1 MKKWISLLILI
12 IVSCSKDK
20 ENNNENCIDESLID
34 STSVCI
40 EIYDPVCGCDGKT
53 YPNYCY
59 ASTFSGVKSFTEGP
73 CDQIKNPPVGEG
85 IK

>member
-1 MKKWISLLILI
+1 MKKWIFLLILI

-34 STSVCI
+34 ITSACI

-59 ASTFSGVKSFTEGP
+59 ATTFSGVKSFTEGP
-73 CDQIKNPPVGEG
+73 CN
-85 IK
+85 

>member
-1 MKKWISLLILI
+1 MLFDTFIMKYFLLSFLVLINMCEKDDDQTSCINNPISP
-12 IVSCSKDK
+12 DG
-20 ENNNENCIDESLID
+20 
-34 STSVCI
+34 VCV

-73 CDQIKNPPVGEG
+73 CD
-85 IK
+85 

>member
-1 MKKWISLLILI
+1 MKKWISILILI

-20 ENNNENCIDESLID
+20 ENNNENCIDKSLID
-34 STSVCI
+34 ITSACI

-73 CDQIKNPPVGEG
+73 CD
-85 IK
+85 

>member
-1 MKKWISLLILI
+1 MKKFLSLLILLVVI
-12 IVSCSKDK
+12 SCSKDK

-34 STSVCI
+34 ITSACI

-73 CDQIKNPPVGEG
+73 CD
-85 IK
+85 

>member
-34 STSVCI
+34 ITSVCMRYMI
-40 EIYDPVCGCDGKT
+40 QYVDVM
-53 YPNYCY
+53 
-59 ASTFSGVKSFTEGP
+59 VKHILTIVMPQLLVELNHLQK
-73 CDQIKNPPVGEG
+73 DLVTR
-85 IK
+85 

>member
-1 MKKWISLLILI
+1 MKKWISLLILV

-34 STSVCI
+34 ITSVCI

-73 CDQIKNPPVGEG
+73 CN
-85 IK
+85 

>member
-1 MKKWISLLILI
+1 MKKLHFLLLIAVI
-12 IVSCSKDK
+12 SCSKDK

-34 STSVCI
+34 ITSVCI

-73 CDQIKNPPVGEG
+73 CD
-85 IK
+85 

>member
-20 ENNNENCIDESLID
+20 ENNNEKCIDESLID
-34 STSVCI
+34 ITSACI

-73 CDQIKNPPVGEG
+73 CD
-85 IK
+85 

>member
-20 ENNNENCIDESLID
+20 ENNENCIDESLID
-34 STSVCI
+34 ITSACI

-73 CDQIKNPPVGEG
+73 CD
-85 IK
+85 

>member
-34 STSVCI
+34 ITSVCI

-53 YPNYCY
+53 
-59 ASTFSGVKSFTEGP
+59 
-73 CDQIKNPPVGEG
+73 
-85 IK
+85 

>member
-1 MKKWISLLILI
+1 MDLHNNFLKIMKKWISILILI

-34 STSVCI
+34 ITSACI

-73 CDQIKNPPVGEG
+73 CD
-85 IK
+85 

>member
-34 STSVCI
+34 ITSACI
-40 EIYDPVCGCDGKT
+40 EIYDPVCGCDGNT

-59 ASTFSGVKSFTEGP
+59 ASTFGGVKSFTEGP
-73 CDQIKNPPVGEG
+73 CD
-85 IK
+85 

>member
-1 MKKWISLLILI
+1 MGMDLHNNFKKIMKKWISLLILI

-34 STSVCI
+34 ITSACI

-73 CDQIKNPPVGEG
+73 CD
-85 IK
+85 